1 MAYEPLTYENDK
13 ERALKLEAA
22 LKNSG
27 IEDTQ
32 IQFDTISSSYGIYV
46 STKEYAKAEE
56 MVQSFYENEEDN
68 ESEINALQPDTGK
81 AKILSG
87 ASTLDRYQDNLS
99 TGYTF
104 LVVGIAGILF
114 LAAYDFGLIP
124 FLSLAFAS
132 KIFFNIV
139 AGALFIGFV
148 LTGIF
153 SLKYSSKIR
162 LQIDVDD
169 TKSTDIME
177 YLTKNV
183 TAEQIDHMLA
193 EEAQKEQRQETD
205 LPQEILY
212 YKRTQQIQSFILKQY
227 PETGEEL
234 LNHLSDAF
242 YEKIF

>member
-13 ERALKLEAA
+13 ERALRLESA

-27 IEDTQ
+27 IEDIQ

-46 STKEYAKAEE
+46 TSKEYAKAEK
-56 MVQSFYENEEDN
+56 MVQSFYEDEEDAEN
-68 ESEINALQPDTGK
+68 KTNDLQPDTEK
-81 AKILSG
+81 NSVFSG
-87 ASTLDRYQDNLS
+87 ASTLERYQDNLS

-104 LVVGIAGILF
+104 LVVGIAGVLF

-139 AGALFIGFV
+139 AGALFIGFA

-169 TKSTDIME
+169 TKSSDIME
-177 YLTKNV
+177 YLTEHV
-183 TAEQIDHMLA
+183 TAEQIERMIA
-193 EEAQKEQRQETD
+193 AEAQKEQRQESD

-212 YKRTQQIQSFILKQY
+212 YKRTQQIQSLILKQY
-227 PETGEEL
+227 PETSEEL